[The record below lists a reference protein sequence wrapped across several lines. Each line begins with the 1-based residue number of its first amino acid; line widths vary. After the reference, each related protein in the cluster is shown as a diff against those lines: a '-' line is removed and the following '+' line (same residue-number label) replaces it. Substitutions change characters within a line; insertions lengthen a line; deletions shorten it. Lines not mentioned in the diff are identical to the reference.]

1 MDILMSQN
9 DSNHYLK
16 NKGGMNHKYGKSLAV
31 VLLILFC
38 STTVSGQVRIKELA
52 RVEGVQEHDLVGY
65 GLVVGL
71 EGTGDGNKSAFTLQ
85 SIENMLQKFGIIV
98 PPGTIRPRNVAAV
111 IVTAQL
117 PPFSRPGDRIDVT
130 ISSLGD
136 ARSLQGGVLLR
147 SPLQDDNGDLIA
159 MAQGAVSIGGFN
171 FQAAGSEVRQNYLL
185 VGRVPGGGT
194 VRQGRHASLTRDGQL
209 FLSLHTPDFTTAMR
223 MAETINAA
231 FGPEVAVPENS
242 NSVRVQIPET
252 YQGVSQLVPYIAE
265 IEALT
270 VIPDQIARVVINER
284 TGTIVVGREVAIRSV
299 AVSHGNLSVSIKADT
314 RVSQPSPFSGGETVV
329 AGIGDIIVD
338 QDEARMLVLEETGTV
353 QEVARALNTLGVSPR
368 DMISIFQS
376 IKAAGALDAEL
387 VIL

>member
-1 MDILMSQN
+1 MSQN

>member
-1 MDILMSQN
+1 MYHQ
-9 DSNHYLK
+9 YRK
-16 NKGGMNHKYGKSLAV
+16 
-31 VLLILFC
+31 LLTTALLVLFC
-38 STTVSGQVRIKELA
+38 STAVFAQVRIKELA

-71 EGTGDGNKSAFTLQ
+71 EGSGDGNKSAFTLQ

-185 VGRVPGGGT
+185 VGRVPDGGT

-209 FLSLHTPDFTTAMR
+209 FLSLHIPDFTTAMR
-223 MAETINAA
+223 MAQTINAA
-231 FGPEVAVPENS
+231 FGPDVAVPENS

-252 YQGVSQLVPYIAE
+252 YQGASQLVPYIAE

-270 VIPDQIARVVINER
+270 VVPDQVARVVINER

-329 AGIGDIIVD
+329 AGIGEIVVD

-376 IKAAGALDAEL
+376 IKAAGALDAQL

>member
-1 MDILMSQN
+1 MDILMRQ
-9 DSNHYLK
+9 DD
-16 NKGGMNHKYGKSLAV
+16 NKRQRKEKSCMYHPYRKLLTITLLA
-31 VLLILFC
+31 LFC
-38 STTVSGQVRIKELA
+38 GTTAFAQVRIKELA
-52 RVEGVQEHDLVGY
+52 RMEGVQEHDLVGY
-65 GLVVGL
+65 GLVIGL

-111 IVTAQL
+111 IITAQL

-130 ISSLGD
+130 VSSLGD

-209 FLSLHTPDFTTAMR
+209 FLSLNTPDFTTAMR

-231 FGPEVAVPENS
+231 FGPDVAVPENS
-242 NSVRVQIPET
+242 NSVRVQIPDT
-252 YQGVSQLVPYIAE
+252 YQDVSQLVPYIAE
-265 IEALT
+265 LEALK

-284 TGTIVVGREVAIRSV
+284 TGTIVVGREVTIRSV

-314 RVSQPSPFSGGETVV
+314 RVSQPSPFSSGETVV
-329 AGIGDIIVD
+329 AGVGDIIVD

-353 QEVARALNTLGVSPR
+353 QDVARALNTLGVSPR